1 MNANLLT
8 EQDVSKRLRVSLAC
22 LRRWRLE
29 NRGPEYV
36 KVGSLVRYD
45 PDSLMNWLNSLPKGG
60 TSADRKP
67 PGREERSETLP
78 SIQARTP

>member
-1 MNANLLT
+1 MIAHLMT

-29 NRGPEYV
+29 RRGPEYI

-45 PDSLMNWLNSLPKGG
+45 PETLAAWVLSLPKGG
-60 TSADRKP
+60 LSPERMPPDRESAATLASN
-67 PGREERSETLP
+67 RS
-78 SIQARTP
+78 AG

>member
-8 EQDVSKRLRVSLAC
+8 EIDVSKRLRVSLAC

-29 NRGPEYV
+29 RRGPEYI

-45 PDSLMNWLNSLPKGG
+45 PDTLAAWLTSLPKGG
-60 TSADRKP
+60 LCPDRKP
-67 PGREERSETLP
+67 PGSEGGNGPASSRNTG
-78 SIQARTP
+78 